1 MANERP
7 IVIVDDDSSQLA
19 VASTVL
25 EAEGFTVHCFTEAS
39 SALEHCAREAP
50 ALVLSDVVMPVAS
63 GFDFHARYAQRFP
76 ERTTPFVFLS
86 SLGDPKAVVR
96 GLDAGADDFLRKPIE
111 PAVLTA
117 KVRAILRRRRRAVA
131 STFRGD
137 LARFPLP
144 SLLRFCE
151 AHGLTGFVDVFD
163 GDVLLAL
170 RFCAGQIDDPDADA
184 TLTRISELES
194 APFIVHSAPVD
205 FGELGDSIVDGAARD
220 APRPSPTDTSATET
234 GGAPIGRVSSVRLAR
249 RLFQVETEVFGDEP
263 RFVVSAV
270 SVEGRT
276 VWKHSTRIGSD
287 AGAADVAA
295 RIDEQHDAIEAKLNA
310 RFAEQVLERQA
321 SPAGRREQFHR
332 LFDEG
337 FDKFRARDYQG
348 AIDCWEHALAID
360 PSSTSLR
367 VNVRVAR
374 EKLAAQ
380 R

>member
-1 MANERP
+1 MVIERP

-25 EAEGFTVHCFTEAS
+25 EAEGFTVHCFTEAA

-86 SLGDPKAVVR
+86 SLGDPTAMVR

-131 STFRGD
+131 TTFRGD
-137 LARFPLP
+137 LSRFPLP

-170 RFCAGQIDDPDADA
+170 RFRAGQIDDPDADT
-184 TLTRISELES
+184 TLTRISELEK
-194 APFIVHSAPVD
+194 APFIVHSSPVD
-205 FGELGDSIVDGAARD
+205 FGELGDGH
-220 APRPSPTDTSATET
+220 APRPSSAAET
-234 GGAPIGRVSSVRLAR
+234 GGVPIGRVSSVRLVR
-249 RLFQVETEVFGDEP
+249 RVFQVETGVFGDEP

-276 VWKHSTRIGSD
+276 VWKHSTRVASD
-287 AGAADVAA
+287 AGAADLAA

-310 RFAEQVLERQA
+310 RFAEQVLERQT
-321 SPAGRREQFHR
+321 SPSGRREQFHR

-337 FDKFRARDYQG
+337 FDKFRGRDYQG
-348 AIDCWEHALAID
+348 AIDSWEHALAID